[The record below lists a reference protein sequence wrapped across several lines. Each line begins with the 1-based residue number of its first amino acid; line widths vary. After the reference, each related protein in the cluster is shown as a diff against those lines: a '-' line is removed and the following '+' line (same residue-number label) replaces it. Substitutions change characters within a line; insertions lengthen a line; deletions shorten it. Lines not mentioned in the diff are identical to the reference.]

1 MAEEHSPLLRWPA
14 MFRVSIIVL
23 DLADHQVVAPMPYR
37 TIKAKKKMK
46 QWSLIYNFLEMV
58 CSGSHVMAC

>member
-23 DLADHQVVAPMPYR
+23 DLADHQVVVPMPYSP
-37 TIKAKKKMK
+37 IKAKKIK
-46 QWSLIYNFLEMV
+46 QSSLIYNFLEMV